1 MQKVIRFHPI
11 YKERIWGGR
20 KLGDFPGRKIPEG
33 NIGESWEISD
43 YGNDISIIRNGP
55 LAGKSFRTAYLENS
69 DTILGRPFRGK
80 SFPLLIKIIDAKEK
94 LSVQVHPDDVYAETY
109 DPENSGKKEA
119 WIVLQAEP
127 GSKLICGFLKTTNRE
142 EFKTLVEQNRAEEI
156 LREIPVKEGDSFIL
170 KPGRIHAIGAGI
182 LLMEVQ
188 QSSDSTYRVYDYG
201 RPRELHL
208 QKALDVLDY
217 GGPFEED
224 VMKPV
229 PKPWDFGNRFRLT
242 ANDKFLMETLE
253 ISGDGKTFQIP
264 NVYKEPVFQILTVL
278 QGKIEIEGELLFQGD
293 TLFLTAAG
301 LEEGISAVNR
311 NDLAKL
317 SVSGPGSDWIIY
329 KD

>member
-43 YGNDISIIRNGP
+43 YGNEISMIVNGP
-55 LAGKSFRTAYLENS
+55 LAGKNFRTAYLENTDS
-69 DTILGRPFRGK
+69 ILGKPFRGK
-80 SFPLLIKIIDAKEK
+80 PFPLLIKIIDAKEK
-94 LSVQVHPDDVYAETY
+94 LSVQVHPDDLYAEKY
-109 DPENSGKKEA
+109 DPQSAGKKEA

-127 GSKLICGFLKTTNRE
+127 GSQLICGFSNATSRE
-142 EFKTLVEQNRAEEI
+142 KFKTLVEQNRAEEV
-156 LREIPVKEGDSFIL
+156 LRRIPVREGDAFL
-170 KPGRIHAIGAGI
+170 LNPGRIHAIGAGI

-208 QKALDVLDY
+208 EKALDVLDY
-217 GGPFEED
+217 GGPNEDD
-224 VMKPV
+224 VMKPT
-229 PKPWDFGNRFRLT
+229 PKPWNEGKRFRLT

-253 ISGDGKTFQIP
+253 ISGNEKIFQIP
-264 NVYKEPVFQILTVL
+264 NVYEESVFRILIVL
-278 QGKIEIEGELLFQGD
+278 SGRIEVEGEVLSQGD
-293 TLFLTAAG
+293 VLFLTASG
-301 LEEGISAVNR
+301 LREGIFATNKS
-311 NDLAKL
+311 DLTKL
-317 SVSGPGSDWIIY
+317 SVSGPGSDWAIY

>member
-20 KLGDFPGRKIPEG
+20 KLGDLPGRKIPEG

-43 YGNDISIIRNGP
+43 YGNDISIIKNGP
-55 LAGKSFRTAYLENS
+55 LAGKSFRIAYLENTDS
-69 DTILGRPFRGK
+69 ILGRPFRGK

-94 LSVQVHPDDVYAETY
+94 LSVQVHPDDVYVETY
-109 DPENSGKKEA
+109 DPQSSGKKEA

-127 GSKLICGFLKTTNRE
+127 GSKLICGFLKVTNRE
-142 EFKTLVEQNRAEEI
+142 EFKTLIEQNRAEEI

-208 QKALDVLDY
+208 QKALEVLDY
-217 GGPFEED
+217 DGPCEED
-224 VMKPV
+224 VMKPIL
-229 PKPWDFGNRFRLT
+229 KSWNFGNRFRLT

-253 ISGDGKTFQIP
+253 ISGNGKTFQIP

-311 NDLAKL
+311 NDLTKL

>member
-1 MQKVIRFHPI
+1 MQKVIRFNPI

-43 YGNDISIIRNGP
+43 YGNDVSVISNGS
-55 LAGKSFRTAYLENS
+55 LAGKNFRDAYRENTDAILGKSFRN
-69 DTILGRPFRGK
+69 K

-94 LSVQVHPDDVYAETY
+94 LSVQVHPDDAYAEKY
-109 DPENSGKKEA
+109 DPQSAGKKEA
-119 WIVLQAEP
+119 WTVLQAEP
-127 GSKLICGFLKTTNRE
+127 GSKLVCGFLNATNRE
-142 EFKTLVEQNRAEEI
+142 EFQSLVEQNKAEEVLQQI
-156 LREIPVKEGDSFIL
+156 SVKEGDSFL
-170 KPGRIHAIGAGI
+170 LNPGRIHAIGAGI

-217 GGPFEED
+217 SGPSEKD
-224 VMKPV
+224 VMKPE
-229 PKPWDFGNRFRLT
+229 PKSWDEGKRFRLT

-253 ISGDGKTFQIP
+253 VSGNGKTFQIP
-264 NVYKEPVFQILTVL
+264 NVYAEPAFQILIVL
-278 QGKIEIEGELLFQGD
+278 QGKVDVEGEILSQGD
-293 TLFLTAAG
+293 TLFLTASG
-301 LEEGISAVNR
+301 LNEGISAIN
-311 NDLAKL
+311 LAENTKL
-317 SVSGPGSDWIIY
+317 SISGPGSDWVAY